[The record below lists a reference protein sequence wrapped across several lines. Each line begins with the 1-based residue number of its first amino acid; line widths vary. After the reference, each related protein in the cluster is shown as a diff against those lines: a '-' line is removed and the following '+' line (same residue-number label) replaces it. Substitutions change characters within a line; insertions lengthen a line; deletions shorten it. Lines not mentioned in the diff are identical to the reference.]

1 MIKQNKMNLK
11 EIQEF
16 IKAVAKSGATDVK
29 LETKDLK
36 LSIKS
41 QPKGKANLPTETTV
55 VQQIP
60 VPSHFPAVPSI
71 HMTQPGVPIVPPPQ
85 AQTDTPNAPEEKKE
99 KSEKKEKTN
108 LFEVKAPMVGTF
120 YSKPA
125 PGKPA
130 YVSVGDEIKKGD
142 TICIIEAMK
151 LFNEIESDVSGKII
165 KILVD
170 DATPIEYDQTLFLV
184 EAR

>member
-1 MIKQNKMNLK
+1 MNLK

-16 IKAVAKSGATDVK
+16 IKAVAKSGATEVK
-29 LETKDLK
+29 IEMKDLK
-36 LSIKS
+36 LSMKS
-41 QPKGKANLPTETTV
+41 LPKGKFNPPTETTV

-60 VPSHFPAVPSI
+60 VPSHFSTVPSI
-71 HMTQPGVPIVPPPQ
+71 HMTQPGVPVTPQPP
-85 AQTDTPNAPEEKKE
+85 AQNNVPEEKQPE
-99 KSEKKEKTN
+99 NDKKEKTN

-120 YSKPA
+120 YRKPA
-125 PGKPA
+125 PGKPS
-130 YVSVGDEIKKGD
+130 YVSVGDEIEKGD
-142 TICIIEAMK
+142 IICIIEAMK

-170 DATPIEYDQTLFLV
+170 DATPVEYDQTLFLV

>member
-1 MIKQNKMNLK
+1 MNLK

-16 IKAVAKSGATDVK
+16 VKAVAKSGATEVK
-29 LETKDLK
+29 VETKDLK

-41 QPKGKANLPTETTV
+41 QPKGKHNNPPTETTV

-60 VPSHFPAVPSI
+60 VPSHFSTVPSI
-71 HMTQPGVPIVPPPQ
+71 HMTQPGVPLVPSPPP
-85 AQTDTPNAPEEKKE
+85 ADPPEEKKPKTE
-99 KSEKKEKTN
+99 KSEKTN

-120 YSKPA
+120 YRKPA

-130 YVSVGDEIKKGD
+130 YVSVGDEIEKGD
-142 TICIIEAMK
+142 IICIIEAMK
-151 LFNEIESDVSGKII
+151 LFNEIESDVSGKVT

-170 DATPIEYDQTLFLV
+170 DATPVEYDQTLFLV